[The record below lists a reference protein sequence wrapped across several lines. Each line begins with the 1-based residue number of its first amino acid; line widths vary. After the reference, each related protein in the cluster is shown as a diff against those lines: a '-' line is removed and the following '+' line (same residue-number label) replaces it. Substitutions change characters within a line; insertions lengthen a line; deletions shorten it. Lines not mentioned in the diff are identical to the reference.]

1 MLFDCLS
8 IPSATWHRLR
18 TCHGLLRGL
27 HVFHYRLYFIPLL
40 LPTPQSNTLAN
51 TTLSRVFGGRADGG
65 KRVSAAFALL
75 RLCFCLAASLG
86 SLIARLPFVYHSSA
100 LRLFCA
106 FLFRFECIIGMYA
119 ASLMET
125 VLLN

>member
-1 MLFDCLS
+1 MSFHNHRNF
-8 IPSATWHRLR
+8 IPSSSR
-18 TCHGLLRGL
+18 
-27 HVFHYRLYFIPLL
+27 
-40 LPTPQSNTLAN
+40 PQSNTLAN

-100 LRLFCA
+100 CASVFVLCLFDFNVCFA
-106 FLFRFECIIGMYA
+106 MYGV
-119 ASLMET
+119 SLTAT
-125 VLLN
+125 VLLS